1 MNQLPS
7 FPCMLRA
14 GCVAA
19 ALVGAATLPARA
31 QSTTGTSPGEP
42 VLPGASADV
51 VVTAPR
57 MEVPLK
63 ENPAATA
70 VVGAETIEK
79 SASKTIAVD
88 EALKLVPGVKV
99 DNQADGERVH
109 LSIRGQGLLTERGIR
124 GIKVLL
130 DGLPLND
137 PTGFAPDL
145 FDVDWATVQRV
156 EVFRG
161 PASAL
166 WGGGGSGGAI
176 NIVTRDGERD
186 QDKLDAFAG
195 AGSNGFWKAF
205 GETGG
210 AEGAMKYRVSAS
222 RTMGDGY
229 RDHTAYYATNLYGKF
244 HFDLGRSTHLTAIVA
259 GTSYFNEN
267 AEGLNAKQV
276 VLDRRMANP
285 DALAFN
291 EYQKTRRAT
300 WGLTCQSALA
310 ANQDVSFSLYYR
322 NTQWVESVP
331 STVQRKSYDS
341 PGAFVQYTLHAGT
354 GPVKHHLSAG
364 VDFDYQS
371 IDDTRR
377 PNLGGAEEG
386 PEVVADQTIKQS
398 GLGLYLMD
406 RVDLGAKWGAV
417 FGVRWDR
424 ITNRLD
430 DNLKAGGVDLSGDAN
445 FDKATGRVG
454 VTWNPS
460 ASVGLYASWGQG
472 FLPPATEELA
482 NNPEALGGFNT
493 HLVPATSQGEEIG
506 ARGVLT
512 RTVAYD
518 IALFH
523 LKTANDFG
531 RYRVPGRP
539 LETFYGN
546 LGATRRYGVEALLG
560 WFPAAPLSAQLAY
573 TYSNFKYTEVESLV
587 GTFSDRFMPNAPQ
600 HQAYL
605 DLEVTPAP
613 NFVLG
618 LAGELQTRAYVD
630 ASNLT
635 WAGGYTLVHA
645 RAAYRWK
652 GRKHRGEI
660 TLAVRNLTGKEYI
673 AFTEPDPDGNSYQPA
688 PTRQLFAGVH
698 IWFGR
703 N

>member
-1 MNQLPS
+1 MSQLKS
-7 FPCMLRA
+7 IARTLRV
-14 GCVAA
+14 GCAA
-19 ALVGAATLPARA
+19 AAFLGVFADPARA
-31 QSTTGTSPGEP
+31 QSPGQSPVGEP
-42 VLPGASADV
+42 VPPAANAEIM
-51 VVTAPR
+51 VTAPR
-57 MEVPLK
+57 MEIPLR
-63 ENPAATA
+63 ENPAATS

-79 SASKTIAVD
+79 SASKTIAAD

-124 GIKVLL
+124 GIKVFL

-186 QDKLDAFAG
+186 QEKLDASAS
-195 AGSNGFWKAF
+195 AGSNGFWKIS

-210 AEGAMKYRVSAS
+210 TDGSMKYRVSAS

-229 RDHTAYYATNLYGKF
+229 REHTAYFGTNLYGKF
-244 HFDLGRSTHLTAIVA
+244 GFDLGGSTRLTAIVA
-259 GTSYFNEN
+259 GTSFFNEN
-267 AEGLNAKQV
+267 AEGLNADQV
-276 VLDRRMANP
+276 VQDRRMPNP
-285 DALAFN
+285 DALTFN
-291 EYQKTRRAT
+291 EYQKTRRGT
-300 WGLTCQSALA
+300 WGLVGHTALA
-310 ANQDVSFSLYYR
+310 SDQEVAFSLYYR

-331 STVQRKSYDS
+331 STVQRRSYDT

-354 GPVKHHLSAG
+354 DPVKQHLSAG
-364 VDFDYQS
+364 ADLDYQS

-377 PNLGGAEEG
+377 PNLGGAVEG
-386 PEVVADQTIKQS
+386 PVVVADQTIRQS
-398 GLGLYLMD
+398 GLGVYLMD
-406 RVDLGAKWGAV
+406 RVDLGSAWGAV
-417 FGVRWDR
+417 LGARWDR
-424 ITNRLD
+424 LTNRLD
-430 DNLKAGGVDLSGDAN
+430 DNLKADGTDRSGDAN

-460 ASVGLYASWGQG
+460 SSLGLYASWGQG

-482 NNPEALGGFNT
+482 NNPAALGGFNT
-493 HLVPATSQGEEIG
+493 NLVPATSHGEEVG
-506 ARGVLT
+506 ARGVLGGGF
-512 RTVAYD
+512 AYEA
-518 IALFH
+518 ALFH
-523 LKTANDFG
+523 LKTDNDFG

-560 WFPAAPLSAQLAY
+560 WFPALPLHAQLAY
-573 TYSNFKYTEVESLV
+573 TYSSFKYTNVQSLA
-587 GTFSDRFMPNAPQ
+587 GTFSDQYMPNAPE

-605 DLEVTPAP
+605 DVEVTPAP
-613 NFVLG
+613 NLVLG
-618 LAGELQTRAYVD
+618 VAGELQSRSYVD

-635 WAGGYTLVHA
+635 WAGGYVLAHA
-645 RAAYRWK
+645 RVGYRWK
-652 GRKHRGEI
+652 AWRHRGEA

-688 PTRQLFAGVH
+688 PTRQVFAGVH
-698 IWFGR
+698 LWLGS